1 MTDAPATPVQDSPIC
16 RACGAPLT
24 QTLVDLGLSPLAN
37 SYVPPQHAATPDPM
51 YPLHARVCDACLL
64 VQVDDV
70 VPADHIFNQDY
81 AYFSSF
87 SESWLAHCKAYAD
100 MSIKRWGL
108 GAESLVLEIASN
120 DGYLLQYFV
129 QQGVPVLGVEP
140 SGNVAAVAEERGVPT
155 RVDFFGLELA
165 EALVKEGVR
174 PDLICSANVLAHV
187 PDIND
192 FVAGVAHLLQG
203 DGVYTV
209 EFPHLANLISQVQ
222 FDTIYHEHYSYLS
235 LVAVERIF
243 ARAGL
248 RVFDVEQLP
257 THGGSLRV
265 YACLEAATHASTPA
279 VAAVRDA
286 ERAAGL
292 HGPVGYQGFET
303 YVMAVRDG
311 LLSYLEQAQAEGR
324 KVAAYGAAAKGNTL
338 LNYCGIGPDLIAYAV
353 DRNPAKQNT
362 LLPGSRIPVRA
373 VEALNE
379 DRPDDIL
386 ILPWNLREEIIAQLT
401 DLRDQGVRFVTAIP
415 RIAIDG

>member
-1 MTDAPATPVQDSPIC
+1 MTQISTSSVPIC
-16 RACGAPLT
+16 RGCGAPLT
-24 QTLVDLGLSPLAN
+24 RTLVDLGLSPLAN
-37 SYVPPQHAATPDPM
+37 SYVPLDKAGTEDPK
-51 YPLHARVCDACLL
+51 YPLHARVCDHCLL

-70 VPADHIFNQDY
+70 VPVDHIFNQDY

-87 SESWLAHCKAYAD
+87 SDSWLAHCKAYAE
-100 MSIKRWGL
+100 MATSRFGL
-108 GAESLVLEIASN
+108 NSDSLVIEIASN

-129 QQGVPVLGVEP
+129 GQGVPVLGVEP
-140 SGNVAAVAEERGVPT
+140 SANVAEVAEKKGVPT

-165 EALVKEGVR
+165 KALVDEGRR

-192 FVAGVAHLLQG
+192 FVAGVAHLLSG

-209 EFPHLANLISQVQ
+209 EFPHLANLMEKVQ

-235 LVAVERIF
+235 LVAVERVF
-243 ARAGL
+243 ERAGL
-248 RVFDVEQLP
+248 RVFDVEQIP

-265 YACLEAATHASTPA
+265 YGCLPDASFTEKPG
-279 VAAVRDA
+279 VEKVRSE

-292 HGPVGYQGFET
+292 HTPEGYEGFEAK
-303 YVMAVRDG
+303 VEALRDG
-311 LLSYLEQAQAEGR
+311 LMAYLNQAKADGR

-338 LNYCGIGPDLIAYAV
+338 LNYCGIGTDLIAYAV

-362 LLPGSRIPVRA
+362 LLPGSHIPVRP
-373 VEALNE
+373 VEALYD

-386 ILPWNLREEIIAQLT
+386 ILPWNIKDEILTQLA
-401 DLRDQGVRFVTAIP
+401 DLRADGVRFVTAVP
-415 RIAIDG
+415 EIDITE